1 MPLKAKLE
9 LKKSYDPK
17 DIEPFWTEKWL
28 DEKIFKVQIHK
39 NVESFSIS
47 LPPPNV
53 TGELHM
59 GHALGGTIQDL
70 LIRYH
75 RMLGKDVHWQI
86 GTDHAGIGT
95 QIVVEKDLRA
105 TEKISR
111 YDLGREKFIERIK
124 IWKEDYGGKI
134 IEQMKKLGF
143 SPDYDRCRYTM
154 DEHYALAVKKA
165 FIKYFNEGL
174 IYRGKR
180 IVNWCPKCLTSLS
193 DLEIEKQAIK
203 KKLYEIK
210 YPISE
215 SLNIKS
221 HEDLIVATTR
231 PETMFG
237 DSAVA
242 INPKDTRY
250 HEIIEIINSGETVSV
265 CIPISGRK
273 IPVILDEQVKTDFG
287 TGALKVTPAH
297 DANDFEIG
305 DRHGLPRILMMDEE
319 ARLLANDDIPESLR
333 GLDRYEARKQVL
345 EMLETEGSLI
355 KVSEYEQEKDLHD
368 RCGTEIEPYLS
379 DQWYLKMSDLAK
391 RALKTVKEDKRTKFI
406 PERYTEPFSAWLEN
420 IQDWC
425 ISRQIWWGHRI
436 PVFYYQDGD
445 QLAYTAAESEEEAR
459 KLISERLPIENLK
472 IWQDEDVLDTWFSSA
487 LWPFET
493 MKGDDE
499 ESKEVLKAFYPTN
512 VLATA
517 REIINLWVS
526 RMIFSS
532 EYFEGVQP
540 FSDVLIHPVVQT
552 PDGKRMS
559 KSKGNAINPLD
570 LVELYGAD
578 ASRMWYA
585 SVGVLANQD
594 VRFPGKQDK
603 QSKAWSSDTIEQ
615 YRKFANKLFNASKFL
630 MMQLDED
637 SSFKPVSLNE
647 ILESQSLTMAD
658 KWILSKFNR
667 LLSELKN
674 DYSNYDLGAVQK
686 KIYEFIWFEFCDWYI
701 EISKLQLSS
710 NEKEV
715 QENTRSILFYVLESS
730 LRTLQPI
737 MPYITEEIWQV
748 LRTNYDF
755 SEIEKD
761 ILNSNL
767 EERYKKH
774 ICFAKY
780 PEANEAALT
789 FQGSQMDTV
798 ISLIQ
803 NLRNSRQS
811 LSISWS
817 DEFEIFVSDDHSTD
831 SNKMSPE
838 LEAIKMGENY
848 ILKIAKISKINYQMP
863 SNTKGHNLSLLSGLR
878 VFIPL
883 EGLVDIEKLKDAL
896 EKKISKV
903 EKDLAVLESMLK
915 SKNFMDNA
923 SEEKIQETKTKQQE
937 FSALKEAYLSE
948 ILNID

>member
-1 MPLKAKLE
+1 MSTQSKIE
-9 LKKSYDPK
+9 LKKSYDHKEVEPK
-17 DIEPFWTEKWL
+17 WTEEWL
-28 DEKIFKVQIHK
+28 REKIFKVQIHENTEK
-39 NVESFSIS
+39 FSIS

-95 QIVVEKDLRA
+95 QIVVEKQLKA
-105 TEKISR
+105 TEKINR
-111 YDLGREKFIERIK
+111 YDLGREKFIERTQA
-124 IWKEDYGGKI
+124 WKEEYGGKI
-134 IEQMKKLGF
+134 LEQMKQLGF
-143 SPDYDRCRYTM
+143 SPDYERSRYTM
-154 DEHYALAVKKA
+154 DEHYADAVKRA

-174 IYRGKR
+174 IYKGKR

-193 DLEIEKQAIK
+193 DLEIDKEAGK

-210 YPISE
+210 YILSGTNNY
-215 SLNIKS
+215 LV
-221 HEDLIVATTR
+221 VATTR

-242 INPKDTRY
+242 INPKDDRY
-250 HEIIEIINSGETVSV
+250 KEIIDRINSGESV
-265 CIPISGRK
+265 YLRIAISNRE
-273 IPVILDEQVKTDFG
+273 IPVILDEHVKTDFG

-297 DANDFEIG
+297 DPNDFEIG
-305 DRHGLPRILMMDEE
+305 NRHSLPRILMMDEQ

-345 EMLETEGSLI
+345 EMLEAEDLLV
-355 KVSEYEQEKDLHD
+355 KVSEYDQEKDLHD

-379 DQWYLKMSDLAK
+379 DQWYLRMTELAK
-391 RALKTVKEDKRTKFI
+391 LALKTVSGDKRTKFI
-406 PERYTEPFSAWLEN
+406 PERYSEPFSAWLEN

-436 PVFYYQDGD
+436 PVYYYRDGEEIKY
-445 QLAYTAAESEEEAR
+445 LAAESEEEAR
-459 KLISERLPIENLK
+459 KKIGAGFNGNLD
-472 IWQDEDVLDTWFSSA
+472 QDEDVLDTWFSSA

-493 MKGDDE
+493 LKGSSPEDE
-499 ESKEVLKAFYPTN
+499 KIFKAFYPTS

-532 EYFEGVQP
+532 EYFEGMQP

-585 SVGVLANQD
+585 SVGVLGHQD
-594 VRFPGKQDK
+594 VRFPGQQDK
-603 QSKAWSSDTIEQ
+603 KTRAWSSETIEQ
-615 YRKFANKLFNASKFL
+615 YRKFANKLYNAAKFV

-637 SSFKPVSLNE
+637 SGFKPSSVSE
-647 ILESQSLTMAD
+647 ILESESLTMAD
-658 KWILSKFNR
+658 KWTLSKFNR

-674 DYSNYDLGAVQK
+674 DYHNYDLGAVQK
-686 KIYEFIWFEFCDWYI
+686 KIYEFIWFDFCDWYI
-701 EISKLQLSS
+701 EMSKLQLSL
-710 NEKEV
+710 NEK
-715 QENTRSILFYVLESS
+715 QIQQNTRSILFYVLESS
-730 LRTLQPI
+730 LRAVQPI

-761 ILNSNL
+761 TLNSHL

-774 ICFAKY
+774 ISFAKY
-780 PEANEAALT
+780 PESHEAALA
-789 FQGSQMDTV
+789 FQSSEMDTV

-817 DEFEIFVSDDHSTD
+817 DEFEIFIADDEGVD
-831 SNKMSPE
+831 SREMSPK
-838 LEAIKMGENY
+838 LQAIKNGENY
-848 ILKIAKISKINYQMP
+848 IFKIAKLSKINYQKP
-863 SNTKGHNLSLLSGLR
+863 SNTKGHNLSLVSGLR

-883 EGLVDIEKLKDAL
+883 EGLVDIEKLKAAL

-903 EKDLAVLESMLK
+903 EKDLAVLESMLQ
-915 SKNFMDNA
+915 SQNFMDNA
-923 SEEKIQETKTKQQE
+923 SPEKIQESKNNCKK
-937 FSALKEAYLSE
+937 FLALKEAYLSE
-948 ILNID
+948 ISSIA